1 MSDAQR
7 GPLAA
12 FAVLSMV
19 SATTMGMLLA
29 SAESESDA
37 APDGE
42 IVIQARTQ
50 GSVVPP
56 VAPGERDLLG
66 GALPGTVIEGPTSVP
81 LQQPGVQALR
91 SPQSRTAPRG
101 ASSPDSDAATSTK
114 GATRDAKSGSDFASS
129 LATPDADR
137 SAAHEPV
144 LPGKP
149 APPEKGPDRSSGI
162 VGGGKQKNP
171 GRVDHQPDAPGT
183 PAPEVTPGPER
194 VSGSTPSQR
203 GHLPPQARDNA
214 KAKGAKSKNVW
225 KPKRV
230 KRGQVGKRGHVGP
243 KSGAHKA
250 KSAAKAKGG
259 KKRGGAHRGRR

>member
-37 APDGE
+37 AHDGE

-50 GSVVPP
+50 GAVVPP

-66 GALPGTVIEGPTSVP
+66 GALPGTVSEGSTSVP

-91 SPQSRTAPRG
+91 SPQSRTARRG

-137 SAAHEPV
+137 SAAHDPV

-183 PAPEVTPGPER
+183 PAPEVAPRPER
-194 VSGSTPSQR
+194 VSGTPSQH
-203 GHLPPQARDNA
+203 GELPPQARDNA

-230 KRGQVGKRGHVGP
+230 KRGHAGA
-243 KSGAHKA
+243 KSGASKA
-250 KSAAKAKGG
+250 KSAGKATGG